1 MRARRFGQV
10 LLGAAAGAAMLATTA
25 APAPAQ
31 QQEQP
36 HAAQHGQHGGSGGG
50 AGAGTMTGG
59 GGHHGD
65 AMRAAMQGMQHG
77 MDVPMSGDPDVD
89 FARMMIPHHQG
100 AVDMARAQLES
111 GKDPELRRLAQKII
125 EDQERE
131 IAILRGWLDRHPA
144 K

>member
-1 MRARRFGQV
+1 MRVRHLRRI
-10 LLGAAAGAAMLATTA
+10 LLGAAAGAAMLAA
-25 APAPAQ
+25 GPAPA

-36 HAAQHGQHGGSGGG
+36 HAAPHGQHGGGG
-50 AGAGTMTGG
+50 AGVTTG

-65 AMRAAMQGMQHG
+65 SMRAAMRGMQHG

-100 AVDMARAQLES
+100 AVDMARSQLES

-131 IAILRGWLDRHPA
+131 IAILQGWLDRHPA